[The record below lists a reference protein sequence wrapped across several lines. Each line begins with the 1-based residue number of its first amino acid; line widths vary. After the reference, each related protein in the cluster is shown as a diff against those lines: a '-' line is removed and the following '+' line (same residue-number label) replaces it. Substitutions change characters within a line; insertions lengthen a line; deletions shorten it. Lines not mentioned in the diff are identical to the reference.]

1 MDLSLLQ
8 LQSVRTALE
17 SKASNDQ
24 MSELKGVL
32 SEVDKLV
39 SNRLTCPGGGRMAA
53 ILLAK
58 PLTSSLALGIA
69 SLRLIHLQVTYATEC
84 QQRLQLFRIVSIG
97 ALSFAIVE
105 RNCVIF
111 SLFKPQS

>member
-1 MDLSLLQ
+1 MRSCRLTASRFQLTASFLLDRNTVLSLVQ

-24 MSELKGVL
+24 MSELKRVL

-39 SNRLTCPGGGRMAA
+39 RNRLTCPGGNKMAA

-58 PLTSSLALGIA
+58 RLTNLQGSRYRLTLTYPLA
-69 SLRLIHLQVTYATEC
+69 S
-84 QQRLQLFRIVSIG
+84 
-97 ALSFAIVE
+97 
-105 RNCVIF
+105 
-111 SLFKPQS
+111 

>member
-1 MDLSLLQ
+1 MVLSLLQ

-39 SNRLTCPGGGRMAA
+39 SNRLMTRWRKDGCQSVGKAPYELFR
-53 ILLAK
+53 
-58 PLTSSLALGIA
+58 ALGIA
-69 SLRLIHLQVTYATEC
+69 
-84 QQRLQLFRIVSIG
+84 
-97 ALSFAIVE
+97 
-105 RNCVIF
+105 
-111 SLFKPQS
+111 